1 MEYPLERIRRTNRLR
16 FVTRHLAKIDWRER
30 SMQKTRRWLP
40 FALVLLGV
48 VAGSTAAQA
57 ATLVEHNAI
66 PQAVQHWNADT
77 FSNSLEPSGPPE
89 FGTCVKTVGGTYSD
103 SGCTGTGAGKNYE
116 WYAAFGSAHPL
127 THPGFSATIKEG
139 TTALLESVSKTQIT
153 CEGEGSTGEYT
164 GNKTVGKVVST
175 FTKCSA
181 FGLSCKSTG
190 AAAGTIV
197 TGPLEGVLGVEETGA
212 EPSLN
217 AIGQDLFPIGHTGA
231 IAEFSCGGVPL
242 SITGSII
249 SPVTPNAMKLT
260 TQIKTKEAKG
270 KQKPEAFVGETPD
283 PLMANFNEGAPE
295 QAGETLTTIQTNEE
309 KVEVNS
315 VL

>member
-1 MEYPLERIRRTNRLR
+1 
-16 FVTRHLAKIDWRER
+16 
-30 SMQKTRRWLP
+30 MQKTRPLVTL
-40 FALVLLGV
+40 ALVLLGV
-48 VAGSTAAQA
+48 MVGSTAAQA
-57 ATLVEHNAI
+57 TTLVEHNAI
-66 PQAVQHWNADT
+66 PQAGQHWSADT
-77 FSNSLEPSGPPE
+77 FSTLLEPSGAPE
-89 FGTCVKTVGGTYSD
+89 FGTCVKVNGGAYGD
-103 SGCTGTGAGKNYE
+103 SGCTSTSGGKNYE

-127 THPGFSATIKEG
+127 ENAGFSATIKEG
-139 TTALLESVSKTQIT
+139 TTALLESTSKTQIV
-153 CEGEGSTGEYT
+153 CEGGGSTGEYT

-181 FGLSCKSTG
+181 FGLSCKTTG
-190 AAAGTIV
+190 ATAGTIV
-197 TGPLEGVLGVEETGA
+197 TGPLEGVLGIEELGA

-217 AIGQDLFPIGHTGA
+217 KIGQDLFPVGHTGP

-260 TQIKTKEAKG
+260 TQIKAKEAKG

-283 PLMANFNEGAPE
+283 PLMANFGEGSPE
-295 QAGETLTTIQTNEE
+295 QAGETLTSIQTNEE

>member
-1 MEYPLERIRRTNRLR
+1 
-16 FVTRHLAKIDWRER
+16 
-30 SMQKTRRWLP
+30 MQKLRHWLP

-48 VAGSTAAQA
+48 LAGSAAAQA
-57 ATLVEHNAI
+57 AALVEHNAI
-66 PQAVQHWNADT
+66 PQAVQQWNDDT
-77 FSNSLEPSGPPE
+77 FSSSLEPSGAPE
-89 FGTCVKTVGGTYSD
+89 FGTCVKTVGGAYSD

-127 THPGFSATIKEG
+127 EKTSFSATLKEG
-139 TTALLESVSKTQIT
+139 TTALLETVGKTQIV

-181 FGLSCKSTG
+181 FGHACTTAGS
-190 AAAGTIV
+190 AAGTIV
-197 TGPLEGVLGVEETGA
+197 TGPLEGVIGVEEAGA
-212 EPSLN
+212 EPISN
-217 AIGQDLFPIGHTGA
+217 KIGQDLFPIGHTGA
-231 IAEFSCGGVPL
+231 IAEFVCSGVPL

-260 TQIKTKEAKG
+260 TQVKTKEIKG

-283 PLMANFNEGAPE
+283 PLMANFSEGPPE
-295 QAGETLTTIQTNEE
+295 QAGETLTTVQTNEE

>member
-1 MEYPLERIRRTNRLR
+1 
-16 FVTRHLAKIDWRER
+16 
-30 SMQKTRRWLP
+30 MQKTRRWLP

-57 ATLVEHNAI
+57 ETLVEHNAI
-66 PQAVQHWNADT
+66 PQAGQRWNDDT
-77 FSNSLEPSGPPE
+77 FSHSLEPSGPPE
-89 FGTCVKTVGGTYSD
+89 FGTCVKTVGGAYSD
-103 SGCTGTGAGKNYE
+103 AGCTGTGAGKNYE

-127 THPGFSATIKEG
+127 EHFGFSATIKEG
-139 TTALLESVSKTQIT
+139 TTALLESVGKAQII

-164 GNKTVGKVVST
+164 GNKTVGKFVST

-181 FGLSCKSTG
+181 FGVSCKTTG
-190 AAAGTIV
+190 AAEGTIV
-197 TGPLEGVLGVEETGA
+197 TGPLEGVLGVEETGT

-217 AIGQDLFPIGHTGA
+217 KIGQDLFPIGHTGA

-283 PLMANFNEGAPE
+283 PLMANFGEGSPE
-295 QAGETLTTIQTNEE
+295 RAGETLTTNQTNEE

>member
-1 MEYPLERIRRTNRLR
+1 
-16 FVTRHLAKIDWRER
+16 
-30 SMQKTRRWLP
+30 MQKTRRWLL

-48 VAGSTAAQA
+48 VAGSSAVQA

-66 PQAVQHWNADT
+66 PQSVQRWNADT

-89 FGTCVKTVGGTYSD
+89 FGTCVKTVGGTYTD
-103 SGCTGTGAGKNYE
+103 SGCTSTGAGKNYA
-116 WYAAFGSAHPL
+116 WYPAFGSAHPL
-127 THPGFSATIKEG
+127 EKTSFSVTLKEG
-139 TTALLESVSKTQIT
+139 TTSLLETVGKTQVV
-153 CEGEGSTGEYT
+153 CEGAGGTGEYT

-181 FGLSCKSTG
+181 FGHACTSTG
-190 AAAGTIV
+190 AAEGTIV
-197 TGPLEGVLGVEETGA
+197 TGPLEGVIGVEETGA

-217 AIGQDLFPIGHTGA
+217 KIGQDLFPIGHTGA
-231 IAEFSCGGVPL
+231 IAEFTCSGVPL
-242 SITGSII
+242 SISGSII

-260 TQIKTKEAKG
+260 TQIKTKAAKG

-283 PLMANFNEGAPE
+283 LLMTNFSEGSPE

>member
-1 MEYPLERIRRTNRLR
+1 
-16 FVTRHLAKIDWRER
+16 
-30 SMQKTRRWLP
+30 MQKTRHSVTL
-40 FALVLLGV
+40 ALVVLGAV
-48 VAGSTAAQA
+48 FGSNAAQA
-57 ATLVEHNAI
+57 TTLVEHNAI
-66 PQAVQHWNADT
+66 PQAGQRWSADT
-77 FSNSLEPSGPPE
+77 FSTLLEPSGAPE
-89 FGTCVKTVGGTYSD
+89 FGRCVKTVGGAYSD
-103 SGCTGTGAGKNYE
+103 SGCTDAGAGAGKNYE

-127 THPGFSATIKEG
+127 ENAGFSTTIKEG
-139 TTALLESVSKTQIT
+139 TTALLESVGKTQIV
-153 CEGEGSTGEYT
+153 CEGEGSTGKYT

-181 FGLSCKSTG
+181 FGLSCKTTG

-197 TGPLEGVLGVEETGA
+197 TGSLEGVLGVEETGA
-212 EPSLN
+212 EPSLDKV
-217 AIGQDLFPIGHTGA
+217 GQDLFPVGHTGP

-283 PLMANFNEGAPE
+283 PLMANFGEGSPE
-295 QAGETLTTIQTNEE
+295 QAGETLATIQTNEE